1 MEKENIKKIV
11 DDFKREIR
19 SSLSMKGYND
29 SSRMS
34 DYYPKVFEYKALEFV
49 EKIEKELI
57 NQ

>member
-1 MEKENIKKIV
+1 
-11 DDFKREIR
+11 
-19 SSLSMKGYND
+19 MKGYND